1 MKSMIRWATRHVP
14 RKYLQLFSHQLLS
27 VLALFYRGKR
37 VHCPV
42 DGRSY
47 RKFLPYGRVHSRP
60 NALCPGSLTLE
71 RHRLL
76 WLYLQEKTDFFT
88 KAIKL
93 LHVAPEICFVRRFEQ
108 MEHIDYTSADLDSP
122 WARVKMDLHDIQY
135 LDNTFD
141 VVLCNHVMEHV
152 QDDIQCMRE
161 ILRVL
166 KPGGWAIIQSPTYD
180 LPRTYEDPSIVDPQA
195 REEAYGQ
202 DDHLRRYGHDYGERL
217 RKAGFLVTEDDY
229 VKHFTP
235 EQIRYYALLPDEI
248 IYFCKKRVSADEA
261 HTAPEEHT
269 TAAVEQ

>member
-1 MKSMIRWATRHVP
+1 MKWIIRWIIRHVP
-14 RKYLQLFSHQLLS
+14 RKYLQLVSRPVLNLL
-27 VLALFYRGKR
+27 AFFYRGQR

-76 WLYLQEKTDFFT
+76 WLYLQEKTDFFD
-88 KAIKL
+88 KPIQL
-93 LHVAPEICFVRRFEQ
+93 LHVAPEICFIECFER
-108 MEHIDYTSADLDSP
+108 MKNIDYVTADLESP
-122 WARVKMDLHDIQY
+122 WAQVKMDLHDVPFEE
-135 LDNTFD
+135 NTFD

-161 ILRVL
+161 IVRVL

-180 LPRTYEDPSIVDPQA
+180 LEETYEDPTIVDPRE

-202 DDHLRRYGHDYGERL
+202 DDHLRRYGHDYGDRL
-217 RKAGFLVTEDDY
+217 RQAGFRVTEDDY
-229 VKHFTP
+229 VKHFSA
-235 EQIRYYALLPDEI
+235 EQIRWYALLPDEL
-248 IYFCKKRVSADEA
+248 IYFCEKPAESDQVPAREQDHVEVVSG
-261 HTAPEEHT
+261 
-269 TAAVEQ
+269 